1 MQRLAS
7 GQAWLR
13 SSGPAKLALRFIYLV
28 IIDRGVAA
36 AHQAVLVELPQLI
49 TVRSPPLSV
58 CVVALILEAY
68 GDAVI
73 SEAPEVLFESVVELA
88 SPLAL
93 QEVPDCLAALEELVA
108 IAPLRVLAFVR
119 GSQRADERTRTADLL
134 ITNVLSSV
142 SEHCW
147 GLLMP
152 H

>member
-49 TVRSPPLSV
+49 TVRSPPLSL

-88 SPLAL
+88 SPLAP
-93 QEVPDCLAALEELVA
+93 QEVPIASRPSKNSSRLRHFESLV
-108 IAPLRVLAFVR
+108 
-119 GSQRADERTRTADLL
+119 
-134 ITNVLSSV
+134 
-142 SEHCW
+142 
-147 GLLMP
+147 
-152 H
+152 

>member
-49 TVRSPPLSV
+49 AVATPPLPIL
-58 CVVALILEAY
+58 VVRLVLEPY
-68 GDAVI
+68 RDAVI
-73 SEAPEVLFESVVELA
+73 CEAPEVLFESVVELA

-93 QEVPDCLAALEELVA
+93 QEVPDRLAALEELVA
-108 IAPLRVLAFVR
+108 VAPLRVLGV
-119 GSQRADERTRTADLL
+119 GEGDLL
-134 ITNVLSSV
+134 RVAS
-142 SEHCW
+142 
-147 GLLMP
+147 
-152 H
+152 